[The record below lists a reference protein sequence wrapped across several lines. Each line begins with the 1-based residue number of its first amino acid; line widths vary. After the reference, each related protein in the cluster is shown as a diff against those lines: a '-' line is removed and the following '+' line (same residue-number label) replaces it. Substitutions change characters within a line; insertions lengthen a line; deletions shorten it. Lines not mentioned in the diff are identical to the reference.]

1 MLLYFYY
8 VFQLLFTQSKM
19 FCCSRKLT
27 IPVISLHGI
36 ISPTSKLS
44 FKDTK
49 KLIDKAFD
57 IPFIKV
63 IALNINSP
71 GGSPVQSELIF
82 NYIRR
87 LAKEKDVQIIT
98 FIGDCAA
105 SGGYYLA
112 CTGDEI
118 YASNSSIVGSIG
130 VIASGFGFNELIK
143 KIGVERRI
151 YTQGQNKSI
160 LDPFLPE
167 KQSDVDILNDVGKDI
182 HQEFIRHV
190 QERRGARLCVN
201 DGNLF
206 TGKFWSG
213 KAAKEK
219 GLIDGTDDMYSV
231 LESKYGK
238 NIDIKFI
245 SENKGLLGS
254 IRDMMSIEM
263 LTTMVVESVINVI
276 KDTAIWAR
284 VGV

>member
-1 MLLYFYY
+1 
-8 VFQLLFTQSKM
+8 M

-36 ISPTSKLS
+36 ISPTSKLF
-44 FKDTK
+44 FKDIK
-49 KLIDKAFD
+49 KHIDNAFD
-57 IPFIKV
+57 IPSIKV
-63 IALNINSP
+63 LALNINSP

-87 LAKEKDVQIIT
+87 LAKEKNVHIIT
-98 FIGDCAA
+98 FIEDCAA

-130 VIASGFGFNELIK
+130 VISSGFGFTELIK
-143 KIGVERRI
+143 KIGVERRV
-151 YTQGQNKSI
+151 YTQGENKSI

-167 KQSDVDILNDVGKDI
+167 KESDVNILNDVGKDI
-182 HQEFIRHV
+182 HQEFIEKV
-190 QERRGARLCVN
+190 QERRGAKLCTN
-201 DGNLF
+201 DGTLF

-219 GLIDGTDDMYSV
+219 GLIDGTDDMYSI
-231 LESKYGK
+231 LENKYGK

-245 SENKGLLGS
+245 SQNKGLFGS
-254 IRDMMSIEM
+254 IKDMLGLEMISTIIIESI
-263 LTTMVVESVINVI
+263 INII

-284 VGV
+284 VDI

>member
-1 MLLYFYY
+1 
-8 VFQLLFTQSKM
+8 M

-36 ISPTSKLS
+36 ISSTSKLS

-57 IPFIKV
+57 IPFTKV

-87 LAKEKDVQIIT
+87 LAKEKNVQIIT
-98 FIGDCAA
+98 FIEDCAA

-130 VIASGFGFNELIK
+130 VISSGFGFNELIK
-143 KIGVERRI
+143 KIGVERRV
-151 YTQGQNKSI
+151 YTQGLNKCI

-182 HQEFIRHV
+182 HQEFIKHV
-190 QERRGARLCVN
+190 QERRGTKLCTN

-213 KAAKEK
+213 KAAKEM

-254 IRDMMSIEM
+254 VRDMLGLQMIA
-263 LTTMVVESVINVI
+263 TVVVESVINVI
-276 KDTAIWAR
+276 KDTAIWAK
-284 VGV
+284 VSV

>member
-1 MLLYFYY
+1 
-8 VFQLLFTQSKM
+8 M

-36 ISPTSKLS
+36 ISSNSKLS
-44 FKDTK
+44 FKDAK

-57 IPFIKV
+57 TPYIKV
-63 IALNINSP
+63 VAININSP

-82 NYIRR
+82 NYISR
-87 LAKEKDVQIIT
+87 LAKEKNVHIIT
-98 FIGDCAA
+98 FIEDCAT
-105 SGGYYLA
+105 SGGYFLA
-112 CTGDEI
+112 CAGDEI

-130 VIASGFGFNELIK
+130 VISSGFGFTELIK
-143 KIGVERRI
+143 KIGVTRRI

-167 KQSDVDILNDVGKDI
+167 KQSDVEILNDVSKVI
-182 HQEFIRHV
+182 YQEFINHV
-190 QERRGARLCVN
+190 QERRKGKLCTN

-231 LESKYGK
+231 LETKYGK

-245 SENKGLLGS
+245 TENKGLLGS
-254 IRDMMSIEM
+254 LKDMMNIEM
-263 LTTMVVESVINVI
+263 ITTVVVESVINVI
-276 KDTAIWAR
+276 KDTTTIWTR
-284 VGV
+284 VNI

>member
-1 MLLYFYY
+1 
-8 VFQLLFTQSKM
+8 M
-19 FCCSRKLT
+19 FCSSRKLT

-44 FKDTK
+44 FKNIK
-49 KLIDKAFD
+49 KIIDKAFD
-57 IPFIKV
+57 TPFIKV
-63 IALNINSP
+63 VALNINSP

-87 LAKEKDVQIIT
+87 LAKEKNVHIIT
-98 FIGDCAA
+98 FIEDCAA

-112 CTGDEI
+112 CAGDEI
-118 YASNSSIVGSIG
+118 YASNSSIIGSIG

-151 YTQGQNKSI
+151 YTQGLNKSI

-182 HQEFIRHV
+182 HQEFINHV
-190 QERRGARLCVN
+190 QERRKEKLCTN

-219 GLIDGTDDMYSV
+219 GLIDGTDNMYSV
-231 LESKYGK
+231 LENKYGK

-254 IRDMMSIEM
+254 LKDMMSIEM
-263 LTTMVVESVINVI
+263 ITSSMVESVINVI

-284 VGV
+284 VGA